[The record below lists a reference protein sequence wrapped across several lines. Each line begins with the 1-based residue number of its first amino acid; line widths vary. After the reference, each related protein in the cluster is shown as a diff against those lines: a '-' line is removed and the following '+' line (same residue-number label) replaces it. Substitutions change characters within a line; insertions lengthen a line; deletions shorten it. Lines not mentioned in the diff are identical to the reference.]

1 MERQMSATTRD
12 REHGPASR
20 WLAMAIVGLALACAG
35 CSGLVPKLETPQL
48 SLVGIRIQDMTFF
61 EQHLLV
67 RLRVRNPNDL
77 ALPVKGITV
86 DFELAGEAF
95 AEGVSARA
103 FEVPAFG
110 EAEFDMMVTAN
121 AATAL
126 LRIIDESRGKRV
138 DSLDYRI
145 RGKLSTSLGLL
156 RSVPFDER
164 GTIALDSLA
173 GKDKNKVKGDADR
186 S

>member
-1 MERQMSATTRD
+1 MSLTTRD
-12 REHGPASR
+12 RGNGLACG

-35 CSGLVPKLETPQL
+35 CSALLPKLETPKL
-48 SLVGIRIQDMTFF
+48 SLVGIKIQDMTFF
-61 EQHLLV
+61 EQRLLV

-86 DFELAGEAF
+86 DFELAGEEF

-126 LRIIDESRGKRV
+126 LRILDASRGKKMESV
-138 DSLDYRI
+138 DYRI

-173 GKDKNKVKGDADR
+173 GNDKNKKKGSGAE
-186 S
+186 SG

>member
-1 MERQMSATTRD
+1 MKATTRD
-12 REHGPASR
+12 REQGPASR
-20 WLAMAIVGLALACAG
+20 LLAMAVVGLALACAG
-35 CSGLVPKLETPQL
+35 CSGLMPKLEAPQL
-48 SLVGIRIQDMTFF
+48 SLVGIKIQDMTFF
-61 EQHLLV
+61 EQRLLV

-126 LRIIDESRGKRV
+126 LRIIDERRGKRV

-173 GKDKNKVKGDADR
+173 GKDKDKNKARGGAE
-186 S
+186 SG